1 MNNKAALLDLDEKSN
16 QSFIVYETVPE
27 SQNSKHYR
35 NLIPYFL

>member
-1 MNNKAALLDLDEKSN
+1 MNNKAALLDLDENSH
-16 QSFIVYETVPE
+16 QEFIVFETVPE